1 MAIKVL
7 DGSTIRTPH
16 NIYALDGTTVRRVR
30 QVRALDPNGSDIRHP
45 FTKSDFFDVSGT
57 ANTLTPAEPEQL
69 SFNITG
75 IDNDITQTVYTG
87 VNNTTSK
94 YQNSSGYWYGS
105 GYNAGMPGSYLG
117 NTQGGQPS
125 SPSYVGTYY
134 NEREINGG
142 QTVQVRWLSP
152 QFTLGNA
159 TTTGNGYVN
168 FSITLK
174 GYTTYWTQQP
184 IDQALVFIGIYDGN
198 AYLNTTPSYAFQQIP
213 GTPHGNGT
221 QLPYP
226 SYWTTRYKD
235 VAGTSSTYAYANHL
249 SNLSTSYGATDFVPW
264 TYQYNS
270 GNQYIPGLGA
280 NGTFKVYFSMHLSD
294 FGGTSVRMIRLNNPT
309 GSPQADQYANFN
321 IYSSQTTYSVSS
333 SSSQVNGGATYA
345 FSGPFSASG
354 SFSQTTNTSTA
365 AGEVRTAIDNAKPA
379 GWSVG
384 GSGNNI
390 TIASP
395 GGAQTDGT
403 LTVTGQ
409 NAVSANTTPPAGS
422 SSTEK
427 EEATVSSSGGVTQQG
442 SNISG
447 SQTVA
452 TVNNGVS
459 STTTT
464 LASGASDDASGTAIA
479 SAMNGLSNTTS
490 SYNSGTNKITVETA
504 GDTSIS
510 LSNPGTLSV
519 TKDTSL

>member
-7 DGSTIRTPH
+7 DGSNIRTPH

-57 ANTLTPAEPEQL
+57 ANTLTPAVPEQL
-69 SFNITG
+69 SFSIDA
-75 IDNDITQTVYTG
+75 IDNDITQTTYTG
-87 VNNTTSK
+87 STYNTTK
-94 YQNSSGYWYGS
+94 TETHSGYWYGS
-105 GYNAGMPGSYLG
+105 GSGMPSFP
-117 NTQGGQPS
+117 GGQPS
-125 SPSYVGTYY
+125 SPSFTGTYY
-134 NEREINGG
+134 NEREINYG
-142 QTVQVRWLSP
+142 QSVQVRWLSP
-152 QFTLGNA
+152 QYTLGNA
-159 TTTGNGYVN
+159 TSTGGGYIN

-174 GYTTYWTQQP
+174 GYTTYWAQQP
-184 IDQALVFIGIYDGN
+184 IDLCAVWIGIYDGG
-198 AYLNTTPSYAFQQIP
+198 AYLDSTTAYAFNQIP

-221 QLPYP
+221 QFPYP

-235 VAGTSSTYAYANHL
+235 VEGVSSTYSQANHL
-249 SNLSTSYGATDFVPW
+249 SYLSTSYGAIDYVPW
-264 TYQYNS
+264 TYSYSS

-280 NGTFKVYFSMHLSD
+280 NGTFKVYFAMQLSD
-294 FGGTSVRMIRLNNPT
+294 WGGTSVRMIRLNNPT
-309 GSPQADQYANFN
+309 GSPAADQYFSGTA
-321 IYSSQTTYSVSS
+321 YSTQSNYQVTSS
-333 SSSQVNGGATYA
+333 STQINGGATYA

-365 AGEVRTAIDNAKPA
+365 AGEVRTAIDNAKPG

-384 GSGNNI
+384 GSGNTI

-409 NAVSANTTPPAGS
+409 SAVSANTTPSAGS
-422 SSTEK
+422 SSTGR
-427 EEATVSSSGGVTQQG
+427 EASTVSASGGVTQQG

-452 TVNNGVS
+452 TVNNGTS

-464 LASGASDDASGTAIA
+464 LASGADTDASGTAIA
-479 SAMNGLSNTTS
+479 NAMNGLSNTTS
-490 SYNSGTNKITVETA
+490 SYNSSTNKITVETV

-510 LSNPGTLSV
+510 LSNPGSLSV
-519 TKDTSL
+519 SKDTSL

>member
-57 ANTLTPAEPEQL
+57 ANTLTPAVPEQL
-69 SFNITG
+69 SFSIDA
-75 IDNDITQTVYTG
+75 IDNDITQTTYTG
-87 VNNTTSK
+87 SSYNALITNTK
-94 YQNSSGYWYGS
+94 AGYWYGNGS
-105 GYNAGMPGSYLG
+105 GMPSFP
-117 NTQGGQPS
+117 GGQPS
-125 SPSYVGTYY
+125 SPSFTGTYY

-142 QTVQVRWLSP
+142 QSVQVRWLSP
-152 QFTLGNA
+152 SYTLGNA
-159 TTTGNGYVN
+159 TPTGNAYIN
-168 FSITLK
+168 FRVDLK
-174 GYTTYWTQQP
+174 GYTTYWASSSQL
-184 IDQALVFIGIYDGN
+184 DVCAVWIGIYDGG
-198 AYLNTTPSYAFQQIP
+198 AYLDSSTAYAFNQIP

-221 QLPYP
+221 QFPYP

-235 VAGTSSTYAYANHL
+235 VEGTSSTYTHANHL
-249 SNLSTSYGATDFVPW
+249 SKTSVSYGATDYVPW
-264 TYQYNS
+264 TYTYVS

-280 NGTFKVYFSMHLSD
+280 NGTFRVYFAMQLSD
-294 FGGTSVRMIRLNNPT
+294 YGNTSVRMIRLANPT
-309 GSPQADQYANFN
+309 GSPAADQYFAGTLTSTQS
-321 IYSSQTTYSVSS
+321 YYQVSS
-333 SSSQVNGGATYA
+333 SSTQINGGATYA

-365 AGEVRTAIDNAKPA
+365 AGEVRTAIDNAKPG

-384 GSGNNI
+384 GSGNTI

-409 NAVSANTTPPAGS
+409 SAVSANTTPSAGS
-422 SSTEK
+422 SSTGK
-427 EEATVSSSGGVTQQG
+427 EASTVSASGGVTQQG

-464 LASGASDDASGTAIA
+464 LASGADTDTSGTAIA

-510 LSNPGTLSV
+510 LSNPGSLSV
-519 TKDTSL
+519 SKDTSL